1 MEELRNIILRP
12 RIAKAINQ
20 SNYETIEDILQE
32 NMLDLSV
39 KLNLKIRD
47 INELI
52 TCILEYMNE
61 TASTKKLSYPLKTG
75 KEQYRILT
83 TGDQIIDKIIGG
95 GIYNKGITEI
105 VGESS
110 VGKTQLCLQL
120 CLTVQLPIEFGGF
133 AGGAVYVLL
142 NVKNR
147 SKEIYK
153 LGIKL
158 KEISHKYQLPIICVN
173 QVSDLFTKE
182 EINSTIIDKSYS
194 YCNINYSGNSNY
206 ESNCDNNHNNSK
218 SEINY
223 NNNNNYNDYNNCNNY
238 TYNDYNNNTFNDY
251 NYNNYNNDT
260 YNDYNNNTCN
270 DYNNNT
276 YNNNIHNNNYNIGA

>member
-1 MEELRNIILRP
+1 
-12 RIAKAINQ
+12 
-20 SNYETIEDILQE
+20 
-32 NMLDLSV
+32 MLDLSV

-133 AGGAVYVLL
+133 AGGAVYVSTESRGFPLERFNQIMAQIKNKYNITKSLDMAKEVYYISILDIYKQDHILNYQLSEILDKRNIKLIIIDSITANFRLL

-158 KEISHKYQLPIICVN
+158 KEISK
-173 QVSDLFTKE
+173 
-182 EINSTIIDKSYS
+182 
-194 YCNINYSGNSNY
+194 GN
-206 ESNCDNNHNNSK
+206 K
-218 SEINY
+218 IPALGLAW
-223 NNNNNYNDYNNCNNY
+223 
-238 TYNDYNNNTFNDY
+238 NNTINARIMLARPQRNLTDYGVVNDNRLRTISLLISPY
-251 NYNNYNNDT
+251 APRNYGDFYID
-260 YNDYNNNTCN
+260 NTG
-270 DYNNNT
+270 
-276 YNNNIHNNNYNIGA
+276 IHGFLCKEKN

>member
-1 MEELRNIILRP
+1 
-12 RIAKAINQ
+12 
-20 SNYETIEDILQE
+20 
-32 NMLDLSV
+32 MLDLSV

-133 AGGAVYVLL
+133 AGGAVYVSTESRGFPLERF
-142 NVKNR
+142 NQIMAQIKN
-147 SKEIYK
+147 K
-153 LGIKL
+153 
-158 KEISHKYQLPIICVN
+158 
-173 QVSDLFTKE
+173 
-182 EINSTIIDKSYS
+182 
-194 YCNINYSGNSNY
+194 
-206 ESNCDNNHNNSK
+206 
-218 SEINY
+218 
-223 NNNNNYNDYNNCNNY
+223 
-238 TYNDYNNNTFNDY
+238 
-251 NYNNYNNDT
+251 
-260 YNDYNNNTCN
+260 
-270 DYNNNT
+270 
-276 YNNNIHNNNYNIGA
+276 YNITKSLDMAKE

>member
-1 MEELRNIILRP
+1 
-12 RIAKAINQ
+12 
-20 SNYETIEDILQE
+20 
-32 NMLDLSV
+32 MLDLSV

-133 AGGAVYVLL
+133 AGGAVYVSTESRGFPLERF
-142 NVKNR
+142 NQIMAQIKNKYNITKR
-147 SKEIYK
+147 
-153 LGIKL
+153 IKL

-194 YCNINYSGNSNY
+194 KGN
-206 ESNCDNNHNNSK
+206 K
-218 SEINY
+218 IPALGLAW
-223 NNNNNYNDYNNCNNY
+223 
-238 TYNDYNNNTFNDY
+238 NNTINARIMLARPQRSLTDYGVVNDNRLRTISLLISPY
-251 NYNNYNNDT
+251 APRNYGDFYID
-260 YNDYNNNTCN
+260 NTG
-270 DYNNNT
+270 
-276 YNNNIHNNNYNIGA
+276 IHGFLCKGKN